1 MDAFGVISLAW
12 LASAVLATFVGYLH
26 GRSGDGMSLG
36 VLLGPLGL
44 VLTIVLAGRLRR
56 MEGAVVLKIDAAPR
70 HDHTAPET
78 ENSETQLR
86 RAA

>member
-1 MDAFGVISLAW
+1 
-12 LASAVLATFVGYLH
+12 
-26 GRSGDGMSLG
+26 MSLG

-56 MEGAVVLKIDAAPR
+56 MDDAVVLKIDAAPR
-70 HDHTAPET
+70 QDRAAPEA
-78 ENSETQLR
+78 ENPETPLR